1 MAPGDCAGRMTCEEL
16 RLTLLGAEGGAGRP
30 LVWLHASPEAGREIH
45 TRMDIP
51 CALACVDG
59 AQWERDFTP
68 WPAERVFARGAGFYG
83 GAPAYLTSFAALVE
97 RTEQRLAF
105 PVTERYLTGYSLAGL
120 FAVYAWLQGLP
131 LDGIGSFSGSLW
143 YDGFAEW
150 AMAKDA
156 RPVSLVMSV
165 GDREKRA
172 RNARMAQVEAC
183 TRRLAEHWAKQ
194 MPVRFWLEKGGHFE
208 DTAERMAR
216 GIGCLLTMR
225 QGELAAR

>member
-1 MAPGDCAGRMTCEEL
+1 MTCEEL

>member
-1 MAPGDCAGRMTCEEL
+1 MTCEEL

-172 RNARMAQVEAC
+172 RNPRMAQVEAC
-183 TRRLAEHWAKQ
+183 TRRLAEHWAEK

>member
-1 MAPGDCAGRMTCEEL
+1 MTCEEL

-45 TRMDIP
+45 ARMDIP

-194 MPVRFWLEKGGHFE
+194 MPARFWLEKGGHFE
-208 DTAERMAR
+208 DTAGRMAR
-216 GIGCLLTMR
+216 GIACLLTMR

>member
-1 MAPGDCAGRMTCEEL
+1 MTCEEL

-225 QGELAAR
+225 QRELAAR

>member
-1 MAPGDCAGRMTCEEL
+1 MAAGDRPGRMTAAGV
-16 RLTLLGAEGGAGRP
+16 RVMLLGPAGKDACP
-30 LVWLHASPEAGREIH
+30 LVWLHAPEDLGRSVWE
-45 TRMDIP
+45 RLRVC
-51 CALACVDG
+51 CALACVEG
-59 AQWERDFTP
+59 ADWNRDFSP
-68 WPAERVFARGAGFYG
+68 WPAERAFARGAGFYG